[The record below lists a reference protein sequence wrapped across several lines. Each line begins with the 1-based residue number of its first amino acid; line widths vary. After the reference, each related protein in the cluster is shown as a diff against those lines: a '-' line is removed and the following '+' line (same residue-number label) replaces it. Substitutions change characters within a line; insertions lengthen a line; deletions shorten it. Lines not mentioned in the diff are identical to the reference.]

1 MKSIIMGYIDSHTH
15 VWFKEAISEE
25 MRKRSEIVGYRIP
38 EFELKDILKEMD
50 DAELEYITIIAYPSR
65 ELWGIKED
73 FPLRII
79 EVCKEYPD
87 RFAVI
92 GGVEVN
98 KLSIQET
105 KTCLE
110 KQYEAGVSGFKLHPP
125 HMWIK
130 PNDYR
135 EEEGNLKQLELLYD
149 FAQDNNL
156 PVIIHSGTSMF
167 LTARNKYADPIFVD
181 DVSVDFPRLNII
193 IAHAGRPNWVNTAF
207 QLIRIRKN
215 IYTDLSSIPPKRV
228 LEYLPRLEEINE
240 KALYGSDF
248 GAPGTKSLSGNLKEF
263 LKIPLS
269 ETAIK
274 NITKNNPRK
283 MIKTLG

>member
-1 MKSIIMGYIDSHTH
+1 MVYVDSHTH
-15 VWFKEAISEE
+15 VWFKEAITEE

-38 EFELKDILKEMD
+38 EFSLDYVIKEMD
-50 DAELEYITIIAYPSR
+50 NAKLDYITIIAYPSR
-65 ELWGIKED
+65 ELWGIRED
-73 FPLRII
+73 FPLKII
-79 EVCKEYPD
+79 DVCKKYPD

-98 KLSIQET
+98 RLSIQET
-105 KTCLE
+105 KTWLE

-135 EEEGNLKQLELLYD
+135 EEEKGIKQLEILYE
-149 FAQDNNL
+149 FSQDNKL
-156 PVIIHSGTSMF
+156 PVVIHTGTSFF
-167 LTARNKYADPIFVD
+167 LTARNKYANPIFVD
-181 DVSVDFPRLNII
+181 DVAVDFPKLNII
-193 IAHAGRPNWVNTAF
+193 MAHAGRPNWVNTAF

-228 LEYLPRLEEINE
+228 LEYLPRLDEINE

-248 GAPGTKSLSGNLKEF
+248 GGPGTKSLGDNLREF
-263 LKIPLS
+263 LRIPLS
-269 ETAIK
+269 NSAIE

-283 MIKTLG
+283 LIKTLA